1 MIRTSSERVKSDDTF
16 DKEAMIC
23 HYYCQDASFE
33 EYELP
38 LSHWQIRA
46 VPEGQCIF
54 RLLCLGQ
61 DLIKTTENG
70 SVMDVPSLSFTTHSQ
85 RERETNGVGE

>member
-1 MIRTSSERVKSDDTF
+1 MPLLLSGCLV
-16 DKEAMIC
+16 
-23 HYYCQDASFE
+23 E

-85 RERETNGVGE
+85 RETHTQTKRERQMGWGNSTK